1 MPILAAG
8 QRRFLFEKSP
18 LYLFSYDA
26 PLSERARYPVP
37 GGMGLDWMGPHTNR
51 KGRTVGPSDTQ
62 AYHVLD
68 QDSVEENDAIRGEVL
83 AVRDTLFIPADGP
96 TGVITGTAI
105 IQTYDNARLDAT
117 YRGSLDLGSLSF
129 RQFDLALTHA
139 KDGAIAQKQ
148 RTVLKVSLAV
158 RFETVFPKYNWLTEF
173 QCAGFGRIEL
183 EDRKVDKATFDV
195 YAMK

>member
-8 QRRFLFEKSP
+8 QRRFLFDKNP

-26 PLSERARYPVP
+26 PLAETAKYRVP
-37 GGMGLDWMGPHTNR
+37 GGMNVDWSVPEAIRDGKLVDPP
-51 KGRTVGPSDTQ
+51 GAQ

-68 QDSVEENDAIRGEVL
+68 QDSVEENDAIRGVVL
-83 AVRDTLFIPADGP
+83 AARDTVFVPADGP
-96 TGVITGTAI
+96 TAAITGTTVI
-105 IQTYDNARLDAT
+105 RTYDNATLDA
-117 YRGSLDLGSLSF
+117 YYKGSVDLGSMSF
-129 RQFDLALTHA
+129 RQFDASLSHSH
-139 KDGAIAQKQ
+139 DPSIAERQ
-148 RTVLKVSLAV
+148 RNVLKVFLAI
-158 RFETVFPKYNWLTEF
+158 RFETVFPKYKWLTEY